1 MVKEDKVKQEKPE
14 AEEEMPDVGGE
25 EGAKKEESVE
35 EASKE
40 EAPAEEEK
48 PEEAEEEEEAKPKKT
63 KEEEEIVEEKPEEAV
78 AEKITKKKKYE
89 EEIVEER
96 TYTVPL
102 SRALVRP
109 PKKRAPR
116 AMQLVKVFITKH
128 MKLEMK
134 VSEEEEEEELPQLI
148 ISQEVNE
155 KVWAKGIEKPPRKI
169 RVRAAKDKDGNVTV
183 YLAEAQ

>member
-1 MVKEDKVKQEKPE
+1 MVKEVKEEQINAEDEEELP
-14 AEEEMPDVGGE
+14 ALTEEEMAEEKESALEEVTPAEVEAKPVE
-25 EGAKKEESVE
+25 EGAKV
-35 EASKE
+35 
-40 EAPAEEEK
+40 
-48 PEEAEEEEEAKPKKT
+48 AKS
-63 KEEEEIVEEKPEEAV
+63 
-78 AEKITKKKKYE
+78 KKKKAE

-116 AMQLVKVFITKH
+116 AIQLLKIFITKH

-148 ISQEVNE
+148 ISQEVNQ
-155 KVWAKGIEKPPRKI
+155 KIWDRGIEKPPRKI